1 MNDLPHKL
9 KLEVSL
15 YIHETTYKKIF
26 LFKGKPSS
34 FIAWICPLLKP
45 LPHPDR
51 QYIYFEGD
59 EVSNIYF
66 LTRGKAGFVLPK
78 YKNTSYIDIIQG
90 SYFGIIDIVGSI
102 LQTKHDLDNW
112 IAHKDILQRQFT
124 VMALKESEVMCLSI
138 QDLNRMKQEFLEVY
152 EQIFFDSYNRL
163 RRALTI
169 KLKTMQIC
177 AAIQEK
183 SMKTSMRS
191 LDIERASVIDSRTPN
206 NIANDVD
213 SENRGGGDDLDYQ
226 IAPIQLNK
234 IDEESVE
241 VTEEEL
247 KSITESSF
255 PGTSKTPT
263 ASNLPKDESSGT
275 M

>member
-1 MNDLPHKL
+1 
-9 KLEVSL
+9 
-15 YIHETTYKKIF
+15 
-26 LFKGKPSS
+26 
-34 FIAWICPLLKP
+34 
-45 LPHPDR
+45 
-51 QYIYFEGD
+51 
-59 EVSNIYF
+59 
-66 LTRGKAGFVLPK
+66 
-78 YKNTSYIDIIQG
+78 
-90 SYFGIIDIVGSI
+90 
-102 LQTKHDLDNW
+102 
-112 IAHKDILQRQFT
+112 
-124 VMALKESEVMCLSI
+124 MALKESEVMCLSI